1 MAENQA
7 QSTRKW
13 LATAKTVRHA
23 VTTVAATAKPLPALP
38 HLGPVF
44 PILRPVLMP
53 SCACPVKGPRV
64 PVPPRSVPA
73 LVGGAGPIPPLF
85 MIASPQIRSHPL
97 VVPRSLRSGR
107 VQTSSPQP
115 ESFQARCQPLA
126 VGSVALVEFGQEMV
140 PDRLRP

>member
-73 LVGGAGPIPPLF
+73 LGGGGWANPAAVHDRLPSDP
-85 MIASPQIRSHPL
+85 
-97 VVPRSLRSGR
+97 V
-107 VQTSSPQP
+107 TSSRDGPF
-115 ESFQARCQPLA
+115 SA
-126 VGSVALVEFGQEMV
+126 G
-140 PDRLRP
+140 